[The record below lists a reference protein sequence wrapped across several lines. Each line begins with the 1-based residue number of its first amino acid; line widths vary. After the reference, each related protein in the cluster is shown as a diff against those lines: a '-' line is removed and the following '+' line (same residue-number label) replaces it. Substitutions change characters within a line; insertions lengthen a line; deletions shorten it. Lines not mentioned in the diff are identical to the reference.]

1 MDTPVIR
8 KRKVCSRIEYNVQDM
23 YDTIKPTL
31 SLDDIYARMIAND
44 YIGARLEY
52 MSAGCAKDFIK
63 ESQVK
68 CPDSLSFLW

>member
-1 MDTPVIR
+1 MDTIR
-8 KRKVCSRIEYNVQDM
+8 KRQVASRTEYNVQDM
-23 YDTIKPTL
+23 YDTIKPPLTL
-31 SLDDIYARMIAND
+31 DEIYDRMIAND

-63 ESQVK
+63 ESLVK